1 MTREKILSAYEYL
14 KEKIGLSPDIAI
26 ILGSGLNSY
35 ADTVEGAKIVDYS
48 DIPGFPVSTAPGHK
62 GRMVFG
68 NIEGKNVVLMQGRF
82 HCYEGLSAKET
93 VIPIRTLIMLGVK
106 SIIITNAAGGIN
118 EEFEPG
124 DLVLVKDHINFTSL
138 MPLTGQNMDEFGE
151 RFPDMTYAYDKEYMD
166 IFLKSAKEENI
177 VLKQGVYAMMSGPSY
192 ETPAEIRALRILG
205 ADLVGMSTVPEVVAA
220 VHAKVRVAVIS
231 CVTNMAAGILDKP
244 LTHEEVLETGQKVS
258 VDMYKLFNAFLK
270 DI

>member
-1 MTREKILSAYEYL
+1 MTRERILSAYEYL
-14 KEKIGLSPDIAI
+14 KSIIKVKPDVAI

-35 ADTVEGAKIVDYS
+35 ADTVKDAKITNYS

-62 GRMVFG
+62 GRLIFG

-82 HCYEGLSAKET
+82 HCYEGYSAEET
-93 VIPIRTLIMLGVK
+93 VIPIRAFIKLGVK

-118 EEFEPG
+118 ENFNPG

-138 MPLTGQNMDEFGE
+138 TPLRGKNMDEFGE
-151 RFPDMTYAYDKEYMD
+151 RFPDMTFAYDREYMD
-166 IFLKSAKEENI
+166 LFVKKAKEENV
-177 VLKQGVYAMMSGPSY
+177 VLKQGVYAMMLGPSY
-192 ETPAEIRALRILG
+192 ETPAEIRALRTLG
-205 ADLVGMSTVPEVVAA
+205 ADLVGMSTVPEVIAA
-220 VHAKVRVAVIS
+220 AHAKVRVAVIS

-244 LTHEEVLETGQKVS
+244 LTHEEVIKTGKQVS
-258 VDMYKLFNAFLK
+258 LDMYKLFNVFLK